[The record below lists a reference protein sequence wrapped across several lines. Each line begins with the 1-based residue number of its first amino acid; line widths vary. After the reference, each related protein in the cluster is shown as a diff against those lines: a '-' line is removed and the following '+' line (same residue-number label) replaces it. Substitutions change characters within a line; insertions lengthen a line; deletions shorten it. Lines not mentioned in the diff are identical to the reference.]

1 MKKIFNRENTTASI
15 LGTEYEI
22 IFKSYDDEP
31 EFSHRNAAALC
42 NTATKVILVCIIES
56 EPGYTKCS
64 EEHLSMLYR
73 EIIRHEIIHAFL
85 YESGLDGESHSNS
98 SSWAT
103 DEEII
108 DWFAIQ
114 FPKIKKVYEKL
125 DLI

>member
-1 MKKIFNRENTTASI
+1 M
-15 LGTEYEI
+15 
-22 IFKSYDDEP
+22 
-31 EFSHRNAAALC
+31 
-42 NTATKVILVCIIES
+42 TKTISVCIIES

-114 FPKIKKVYEKL
+114 LKKKKKVYEKL

>member
-15 LGTEYEI
+15 LGTEYKI
-22 IFKSYDDEP
+22 IFKSYNEEP
-31 EFSHRNAAALC
+31 EFGNGNCAAFC
-42 NTATKVILVCIIES
+42 NSITKVILVCIIES

-64 EEHLSMLYR
+64 EEHLSALYR

-85 YESGLDGESHSNS
+85 YESGLANESHSS
-98 SSWAT
+98 SHSWAT